1 MKTIRKN
8 VFETNSSSCHAVVYA
23 NDADEIERFKQG
35 KLWFDSYSR
44 KLRTPEELYE
54 ELKGELKDSMPEDFT
69 FEVFKFLIKYPDV
82 DRNFWIS
89 PDNICGLIP
98 SNVYT
103 YSEVEELTEKW
114 TTSSDYGDPSG
125 ITEMPDGRFKI
136 DASWYE

>member
-23 NDADEIERFKQG
+23 NDADELERFKQG
-35 KLWFDSYSR
+35 KLWFDSYSN

-54 ELKGELKDSMPEDFT
+54 DLKGELNDSMPEDFT
-69 FEVFKFLIKYPDV
+69 FEVFRFLIKYPDMAR
-82 DRNFWIS
+82 DFWIS
-89 PDNICGLIP
+89 PVHACGII
-98 SNVYT
+98 SSSVYT
-103 YSEVEELTEKW
+103 YSELESMTQNW
-114 TTSSDYGDPSG
+114 TYSDFGNQSG